1 MPIIV
6 KHSKTSTIPDA
17 GDTNLVQPSDWNA
30 DHSLAG
36 LGTMAEQN
44 ANAVAITGG
53 TITGVSGLGTV
64 TSVAATAGTGISVTG
79 SPITT
84 SGTLN
89 ITNTAPD
96 QTVAIAN
103 GTGIS
108 VTGTYPNF
116 TVTNT
121 SPSSGGT
128 VTGVTGTSPVVSS
141 GGNTPAISMPAATTS
156 VNGYLTSTDWT
167 TFNNKAQTGAS
178 NTFTGAQIGNITTLT
193 DGATI
198 TPNFALNNSF
208 TVTLGGNRTLA
219 NPTNLVAGQ
228 SGVIIINQDGTGG
241 RTLAYGSNYDFAG
254 ATAPTLTTTASA
266 QDMIA
271 YFVVTTS
278 RINCVFT
285 GNLA

>member
-1 MPIIV
+1 MPITV

-44 ANAVAITGG
+44 ANAVVITGG

-121 SPSSGGT
+121 SPSLGGT